1 MNNIQHYFSVVY
13 YFIAMY
19 TVGGSE
25 SLVCTLRNLQS
36 YTWADEEGNT
46 LASGAQVDFSSND
59 SIHHKTF
66 ICSGLNYFLL
76 EYSYLYLKI
85 VVNGKLLRLS
95 KRIVFIIFLIL
106 QSPILPL
113 K

>member
-1 MNNIQHYFSVVY
+1 MHVVY

-25 SLVCTLRNLQS
+25 SLVCTLRNVLS

-59 SIHHKTF
+59 SIHHTTF

-85 VVNGKLLRLS
+85 VVNGK
-95 KRIVFIIFLIL
+95 
-106 QSPILPL
+106 
-113 K
+113 